1 MSESAATAYE
11 VLRAAD
17 DRDGG
22 LPVKAREKL
31 LTRLE
36 RATIDARDAIAAAID
51 GDFGGRSREETLVA
65 EVLVTVNAIRHIRP
79 RIARWAKPRRVAV
92 GLPFWPSRA
101 WEVLQPL
108 GVVGVLSPW
117 NYPFQLAVLPLVSA
131 LAAGNR
137 VMLKPSEL
145 APRTADLLGDLLN
158 DALGP
163 EVVQV
168 VTGGADVAE
177 AFTQLPFDHLFF
189 TGSTQTGR
197 RVMAAAA
204 ENLTPVTLEL
214 GGKCPVVV
222 MPDADLRETA
232 RSVVMGKGLN
242 AGQTCI
248 APDTV
253 LLVGVSRETFE
264 AALRE
269 SAARHYPNGLPT
281 GIASFRHK
289 ARLDAILAGAEVEP
303 LTSVG
308 QGERPGQL
316 IITSIHPGSERSRE
330 EIFGPILAV
339 ETMASL
345 DEAMSWIRAR
355 PSPLAIYLFTRSRE
369 TERRFLDSSRAGA
382 LVVNGTVIQ
391 AAVDGLPFGGVGTSG
406 IGRYHGRAGFETFSN
421 RKSYMRASR
430 LSLARLLDP
439 PYTER
444 TRALLARLFR

>member
-1 MSESAATAYE
+1 MSASAATAYE

-17 DRDGG
+17 RRDGG
-22 LPVKAREKL
+22 LPIKVREKL

-65 EVLVTVNAIRHIRP
+65 EVLVTVNAIRHVRP

-158 DALGP
+158 DVLGP
-163 EVVQV
+163 EVMQV

-204 ENLTPVTLEL
+204 
-214 GGKCPVVV
+214 KIS
-222 MPDADLRETA
+222 LR
-232 RSVVMGKGLN
+232 
-242 AGQTCI
+242 
-248 APDTV
+248 
-253 LLVGVSRETFE
+253 
-264 AALRE
+264 
-269 SAARHYPNGLPT
+269 
-281 GIASFRHK
+281 
-289 ARLDAILAGAEVEP
+289 
-303 LTSVG
+303 
-308 QGERPGQL
+308 
-316 IITSIHPGSERSRE
+316 
-330 EIFGPILAV
+330 
-339 ETMASL
+339 
-345 DEAMSWIRAR
+345 
-355 PSPLAIYLFTRSRE
+355 
-369 TERRFLDSSRAGA
+369 
-382 LVVNGTVIQ
+382 
-391 AAVDGLPFGGVGTSG
+391 
-406 IGRYHGRAGFETFSN
+406 
-421 RKSYMRASR
+421 
-430 LSLARLLDP
+430 
-439 PYTER
+439 
-444 TRALLARLFR
+444 